1 MVECLLCKQDVAGPN
16 PAASTSG
23 GAFSAVV
30 SCSLKTEVDDLKRI
44 AT

>member
-23 GAFSAVV
+23 GFSAVFL
-30 SCSLKTEVDDLKRI
+30 CSLKTEVDDLKRI